1 LAEVPAKTGAV
12 AGTRPWLDT
21 PVNTAFVKFVVVM
34 SLFTKDAP
42 VKLAP
47 ERSQPRKLI
56 PDKSTDD
63 ERSADR
69 AMAVG
74 PSRNPPLP
82 RTAHMPAPAPAGIV
96 GNTVPCITGLPPV
109 IPPPVE
115 ITPLNVALV
124 KFAPLIS
131 APVNTAFVRLAPV
144 RFARAILKPVSV
156 MPDKSA
162 ERRRTPGPTM
172 KPFRVKYAVACGG
185 VAGNVASPEL
195 RNSPVVIFVRFVV
208 VVNIAPLISAPVKVA
223 PDKSTPSKFAPT
235 RDTPGPTIIPFPTAL
250 PRTDVAAFGIV
261 ALPAVPAAPCKSPPL
276 RSPVIVA
283 LAKFA
288 PDISHPVI
296 TRSVRS
302 VLERLAPTNFTPGPT
317 IQPTEPPPPRAT
329 YESDGSVAV
338 VSPVIFPVRIP
349 VMVAPERLAVVSVAF
364 LRMAFVKFAP
374 VKSVL
379 VRTMPDIST
388 PDKSAPVSETPAPI
402 RNPDPVPA
410 PPPPVYRTT

>member
-1 LAEVPAKTGAV
+1 MAV

-21 PVNTAFVKFVVVM
+21 PVNTAFVKFVVVT
-34 SLFTKDAP
+34 SLFAKEAP

-47 ERSQPRKLI
+47 ERSHPRKLI

-63 ERSADR
+63 ERSADC

-82 RTAHMPAPAPAGIV
+82 RTAHIPAPVGIV
-96 GNTVPCITGLPPV
+96 GNTVPCIAGLPPV

-115 ITPLNVALV
+115 ITLVNVAPV

-144 RFARAILKPVSV
+144 RLARAILKPVSV
-156 MPDKSA
+156 MPDQSA

-172 KPFRVKYAVACGG
+172 KPFRVKYAEDCGG

-261 ALPAVPAAPCKSPPL
+261 AVPGDPAAPFKSPPL

-302 VLERLAPTNFTPGPT
+302 VPERLAPTNFTSGPT

-338 VSPVIFPVRIP
+338 VSPIIFPVRMP
-349 VMVAPERLAVVSVAF
+349 VMVAPDRLAVVSVAF
-364 LRMAFVKFAP
+364 RRTAFVKYAP